1 LNNLDRLREQ
11 QDFLTY
17 LVNPESLSTRR
28 KSMTSVSQDVR
39 YSLRMLLKH
48 KGFTVVAALTLALG
62 IGVNTAMFSVLNTF
76 LFRSLPYPQSEQIV
90 RVFRTSPHSQS
101 WPHSAANFFDQHEK
115 NTVFDKLA
123 AYNFAS
129 RNLTEE
135 GHTAERLLG
144 LAGTADFFPLL
155 GVAPAR
161 GRVFNPEEFEPG
173 ADNVIVLTDRFWT
186 RRFGSDPNIV
196 GRTIQLDG
204 KTVQIVGVMPPGFEH
219 PILWGPID
227 MYQPLTFTQERKTN
241 RGNNFL
247 SSFGRLKPG
256 VSIQQAEQSMV
267 ALAANIGQQNSSNVG
282 ESVRL
287 EPLQRSMSDS
297 IGRTVMWFT
306 FGLAGFVLLIACANL
321 ANLQLVRT
329 AARSRELAVRAALGA
344 GRLRL
349 LRHSLTESILVALIG
364 GIISLVIALVAVRF
378 ISNRLF
384 TDLPG
389 ASVQLD
395 YKVFGFALL
404 CSLVTG
410 VLFGTVPAWLASR
423 ADVNQALRENSR
435 GSTAGRSQHRLRHML
450 IIGEVAFAMVLLAA
464 AGLFLRGLHRFINS
478 DPGWQ
483 VDGLVTAQMSLRG
496 EKYTTDKQRVAFLI
510 ELENRL
516 STLPGVQHAAIGGS
530 HPVFGFNSSSSFVVE
545 GRPEPP
551 LDKVPEM
558 FYEPASINYFE
569 TLGARLLQ
577 GRTFNEAD
585 VADHPSVIV
594 INETTARNFWPNE
607 SPIGKRVSNPGREK
621 KEFYEIIGVVNDLGF
636 PGSLGEP
643 YTRYEA
649 FVPVAQAA
657 PAYLTLV
664 LRTSAN
670 SEALGNSLRNT
681 IAGLDPNLPVYR
693 IRTARAAVDQ
703 GLGSISLLGSLL
715 GAFATVGLILAAVGI
730 YGVVS
735 YTVVQRTGEL
745 GIRMALGAQ
754 ARDVLWLVLGKGAVL
769 VLIGALLGVAG
780 AYGVSKLLIA
790 VIPSLPT
797 RDPLTLLF
805 AGLALFVVGLLAC
818 YIPARRATRVDP
830 LVALRS
836 D

>member
-1 LNNLDRLREQ
+1 
-11 QDFLTY
+11 
-17 LVNPESLSTRR
+17 
-28 KSMTSVSQDVR
+28 MTSVSQDVR

-76 LFRSLPYPQSEQIV
+76 LFRSLPYPQSERLV
-90 RVFRTSPHSQS
+90 RVWRTSPHSQS
-101 WPHSAANFFDQHEK
+101 WPFSAANFFDQHDQ
-115 NTVFDKLA
+115 NTVFEKMA
-123 AYNFAS
+123 AYNFSS
-129 RNLTEE
+129 RILTEQ
-135 GHTAERLLG
+135 GQTAERLLS
-144 LAGTADFFPLL
+144 LTATADFFPLL
-155 GVAPAR
+155 GVAPAQ
-161 GRVFNPEEFEPG
+161 GRVFKPEEFEPG

-196 GRTIQLDG
+196 GRSIQLDG
-204 KTVQIVGVMPPGFEH
+204 KSVQVVGVMPPGFEH

-227 MYQPLTFTQERKTN
+227 IYQPLTFTPERKTN

-256 VSIQQAEQSMV
+256 VTIQQAEQSMV
-267 ALAANIGQQNSSNVG
+267 ALAANIGKQNSSGEG

-349 LRHSLTESILVALIG
+349 LRHSLTESIVVALIG
-364 GIISLVIALVAVRF
+364 GTISLVIALLAVRF

-404 CSLVTG
+404 CSLLTG
-410 VLFGTVPAWLASR
+410 VLFGTVPAWFASR
-423 ADVNQALRENSR
+423 ADVNQALRDNSR
-435 GSTAGRSQHRLRHML
+435 GNTAGRSQHRLRHTL
-450 IIGEVAFAMVLLAA
+450 IVGEVAFAFVLLAA
-464 AGLFLRGLHRFINS
+464 AGLFLRGLQRFINS
-478 DPGWQ
+478 DPGWR
-483 VDGLVTAQMSLRG
+483 VDGLLTAQMSLRG
-496 EKYTTDKQRVAFLI
+496 DKYKDDKQRVVFLT

-516 STLPGVQHAAIGGS
+516 STLPGVEHVAIGGS
-530 HPVFGFNSSSSFVVE
+530 NPVFGFNSSSSFVVE

-551 LDKVPEM
+551 PDKLPEM
-558 FYEPASINYFE
+558 FFEPASIHYFD
-569 TLGARLLQ
+569 TLGASLKQ

-585 VADHPSVIV
+585 VADHPQVVI
-594 INETTARNFWPNE
+594 INETVARTFWPNE
-607 SPIGKRVSNPGREK
+607 SPIGRRISNPGPK
-621 KEFYEIIGVVNDLGF
+621 KEFFEIVGVVNDLAF
-636 PGSLGEP
+636 PGSLGDP

-657 PAYLTLV
+657 PNYLILL

-670 SEALGNSLRNT
+670 SETLANSLRNS

-693 IRTARAAVDQ
+693 IRTARAAVDS
-703 GLGSISLLGSLL
+703 GLGNISLLGSLL
-715 GAFATVGLILAAVGI
+715 GAFAAVGLILAVIGI
-730 YGVVS
+730 YGVIS

-745 GIRMALGAQ
+745 GIRLALGAQ
-754 ARDVLWLVLGKGAVL
+754 TRDVLWLVLGKGAVL
-769 VLIGALLGVAG
+769 IVIGAVFGVVG
-780 AYGVSKLLIA
+780 AYGVSRLLISL
-790 VIPSLPT
+790 IPSLPT
-797 RDPLTLLF
+797 RDPLILAVT
-805 AGLALFVVGLLAC
+805 GLVLVVVALLAC

-830 LVALRS
+830 LTALRS
-836 D
+836 E